1 MTTNTK
7 KITKKEN
14 FNTLIEILATV
25 DHPEAD
31 ALTAFLE
38 QEIERLDKR
47 AEKAKERAE
56 KRKAAGDELRDEV
69 LECLDPIEFK
79 TVNMIMA
86 EHDFGEVTKAKV
98 VNRLSALVK
107 LGFAEKETVKEDNQK
122 RMAYRTVAAEYVHVP
137 EAEETEAE

>member
-7 KITKKEN
+7 RTTKKEN

-31 ALTAFLE
+31 ALAEFLE
-38 QEIERLDKR
+38 QEIDRLDKR

-56 KRKAAGDELRDEV
+56 KKKELGDKLRDEV
-69 LECLDPIEFK
+69 LECLDPTEFK

-86 EHDFGEVTKAKV
+86 EHDFGEATKAKI
-98 VNRLSALVK
+98 VNRLSTLVK

-122 RMAYRTVAAEYVHVP
+122 RMAYRAITAEVEP
-137 EAEETEAE
+137 ETETDYVAE